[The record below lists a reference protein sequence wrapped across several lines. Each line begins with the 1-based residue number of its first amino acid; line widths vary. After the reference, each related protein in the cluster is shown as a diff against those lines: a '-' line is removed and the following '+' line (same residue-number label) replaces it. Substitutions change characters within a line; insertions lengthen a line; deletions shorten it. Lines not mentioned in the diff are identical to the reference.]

1 MCVGMPHTAPMT
13 LPLLSRFVLVP
24 DHRAAVESPPAPV
37 RRYRLS
43 RVSPE
48 APCDRKRYAYLKK
61 SHD

>member
-1 MCVGMPHTAPMT
+1 MT